1 MNAQIDPLLTNISS
15 INGVLGNS
23 APSSVVKP
31 KTSFLSHLTDLM
43 GKAMGAGAGLATSAA
58 LPGVAGLG
66 LSQASDRAVQSLF
79 GSLGTLASA
88 NTGQTSSIKI
98 DADAWQSQAVNA
110 GSAQSPLSQYQ
121 AAGAANSGFTPSL
134 SFLA

>member
-1 MNAQIDPLLTNISS
+1 MNAQIDPLLTNISG
-15 INGVLGNS
+15 INGISGNS

-58 LPGVAGLG
+58 LPGIAGMG
-66 LSQASDRAVQSLF
+66 LSQASDKAVQSLF
-79 GSLGTLASA
+79 GSLGTLVSA
-88 NTGQTSSIKI
+88 NAGQTPSIKI
-98 DADAWQSQAVNA
+98 DAEAWQNQAVVA
-110 GSAQSPLSQYQ
+110 GLLQSPVSQYQ
-121 AAGAANSGFTPSL
+121 SAGAPNSGFTPSL

>member
-1 MNAQIDPLLTNISS
+1 MNPQIDPLLTNLAG
-15 INGVLGNS
+15 INGASGNTAS
-23 APSSVVKP
+23 SSVAKP

-58 LPGVAGLG
+58 IPGIAGLG
-66 LSQASDRAVQSLF
+66 LSQASDKAVQSLF

-88 NTGQTSSIKI
+88 NAGQTPSIKI
-98 DADAWQSQAVNA
+98 DAESWQSQAVSA
-110 GSAQSPLSQYQ
+110 GAAQSPLSQYQ
-121 AAGAANSGFTPSL
+121 AAGAANSGFAPSL